1 MPIPDD
7 TDVDRVISRLAG
19 PLEPAARE
27 AFRQAA
33 EEALAHIPHAC
44 WGEGLAYRVVA
55 ILQRQY
61 FDPPDDRAAGWD
73 IGQEV
78 RTSKLKQASPIE
90 HVRYRRQER

>member
-1 MPIPDD
+1 MSIPDD

-44 WGEGLAYRVVA
+44 WREGLAYRVVA

-61 FDPPDDRAAGWD
+61 FDPPDDRRAGWS
-73 IGQEV
+73 IEPEA
-78 RTSKLKQASPIE
+78 RTSKLKQTSPIE
-90 HVRYRRQER
+90 RSRAR